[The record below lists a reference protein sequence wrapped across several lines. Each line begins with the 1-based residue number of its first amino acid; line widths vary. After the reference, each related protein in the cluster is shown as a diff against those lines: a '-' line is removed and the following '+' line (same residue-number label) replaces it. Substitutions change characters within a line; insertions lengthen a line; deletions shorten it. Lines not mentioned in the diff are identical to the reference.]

1 MKRINRYSIAHKQLF
16 LKNVFVLLCFLVSAG
31 LTKAQN
37 SYTQQEEEQLF
48 RKATELTEQRNYSA
62 ARLAYQDF
70 LIKTPT
76 SIRRAEA
83 EYGMTSAA
91 LKAGNKDGE
100 ALALTFIE
108 KYPAHTKTNNTR
120 LELAQSFYQSQ
131 KYAKA
136 ISYFSKVD
144 FNLFPQEQQMEG
156 KFQFAY
162 CYFTDRKL
170 TEALQYFNQVKF
182 TAHPYTAAANYY
194 AGFIEYGEG
203 RYDEA
208 LADLKKAESNEAYA
222 TIVPYLI
229 TSVYYR
235 KAQYNEL
242 LAYAEKV
249 KANEAIKNR
258 RELLLLVAEAHY
270 AKGDFTKAS
279 AVYSEGIQDKTVGDA
294 GVWYRAGLS
303 NDKAGNKKE
312 AIRLLEF
319 AASSNDPISFVASY
333 QLGIVY
339 LQQSEKAYAVNAF
352 DRARKAE
359 DKNIAE
365 QAQFNYAKVLYDQ
378 GQSDPAIVEFERY
391 LSTYPSGY
399 FIDDT
404 RELLAQAYVNG
415 NNYNKAIEYIE
426 ALPRKSTVSEQAYQK
441 ATFLKGSEYFN
452 NNKYPEAISFFTKS
466 LSFPRD
472 EKYTQ
477 RASYWAAEAH
487 TIQKNYGEAEAL
499 YRQSILHGGND
510 VALQLQANYGLGYV
524 LYNQKN
530 FDKALPQFSEFVKKA
545 SKQNPLYA
553 DAVLRLA
560 DCYYIARSF
569 DDALLYYNQYKQS
582 KGADLDFA
590 YLQAGLIY
598 GIQRKYAES
607 RNQFEALLSSF
618 PDSRYRT
625 EAMYQRAQFDIEQ
638 GEYGKA
644 IEGLTQLLNSGT
656 SLYTPYAYARRA
668 ASYFNT
674 KEYAKT
680 IEDYSALIRLYPSH
694 PLAQEV
700 LLPLQEALDLAG
712 KSSEFDSYLAS
723 VKKANPDN
731 KGLESLEFETAKKMY
746 FNEQYEKAI
755 ASLQAFASNYPQSA
769 LLAEG
774 NYYIGESY
782 YRLRKWEQAGPVY
795 NELRKLPTFTY
806 ASRVASRLADVNF
819 RLGRYQEAVENY
831 HYFEKFASTKKDQ
844 YTALSGLMESFYLL
858 AQYDSSDFYA
868 RQILEHGAINAGAEN
883 KASLYLGK
891 SAMAKGDYEGAED
904 EFLNTLNAARD
915 EYGAEAKYH
924 LATIF
929 FFKKDYKQC
938 YETLISLNKD
948 FASYD
953 SWVGKSFLL
962 LSDNYLAQNQ
972 MFQAKATLQSLVD
985 NFPMQSVKDEA
996 AIKLKAL
1003 EKQEAETLKVDSVQ
1017 IDNKQP

>member
-1 MKRINRYSIAHKQLF
+1 MNRYSITDKHLF
-16 LKNVFVLLCFLVSAG
+16 LRSILILLYWVTSTALVQ
-31 LTKAQN
+31 AQS

-48 RKATELTEQRNYSA
+48 RKATELIEQGNFSA

-70 LIKTPT
+70 LVKTPAST
-76 SIRRAEA
+76 RRAEA

-108 KYPAHTKTNNTR
+108 KHPVHPKTNSTR

-144 FNLFPQEQQMEG
+144 FTLLTQEQHMEG

-170 TEALQYFNQVKF
+170 TEALEYFSQVKF
-182 TAHPYTAAANYY
+182 SEHPYTAAANYY
-194 AGFIEYGEG
+194 AGFIEYGES

-208 LADLKKAESNEAYA
+208 LVDLKKAESNEAYA

-249 KANEAIKNR
+249 ITNEAIKNR
-258 RELLLLVAEAHY
+258 RELLLLMAEAHY
-270 AKGDFTKAS
+270 TKGDFAKAS
-279 AVYSEGIQDKTVGDA
+279 VVYSECIQDKALGDA

-319 AASSNDPISFVASY
+319 AASGKDPVSFVASY

-352 DRARKAE
+352 DRARKAD
-359 DKNIAE
+359 DKGIAE

-378 GQSDPAIVEFERY
+378 GQADHAIVEFERY
-391 LSTYPSGY
+391 LSDYPSGY
-399 FIDDT
+399 FINDT

-426 ALPRKSTVSEQAYQK
+426 ALPRKSAVTEQAYQK

-452 NNKYPEAISFFTKS
+452 NNKYPEAIAFFTKS

-472 EKYTQ
+472 EKYSQ
-477 RASYWAAEAH
+477 RASYWAAEAL
-487 TIQKNYGEAEAL
+487 TIQKSYAEAGVM
-499 YRQSILHGGND
+499 YKQSIQQGGAD
-510 VALQLQANYGLGYV
+510 TALQLQANYGLGYV
-524 LYNQKN
+524 LYNQKI
-530 FDKALPQFSEFVKKA
+530 FDKALPQFNEFVKKA
-545 SKQNPLYA
+545 SRQNPLYA
-553 DAVLRLA
+553 DAMLRLA
-560 DCYYIARSF
+560 DCYYIARNF
-569 DDALLYYNQYKQS
+569 DEALYYYNQYKQA
-582 KGADLDFA
+582 KGADMDFA

-598 GIQRKYAES
+598 GIQRKYVES
-607 RNQFEALLSSF
+607 GNQFETLLSSF
-618 PDSRYRT
+618 PDSRYRA

-644 IEGLTQLLNSGT
+644 IVGLTQLLNSNT
-656 SLYTPYAYARRA
+656 SPYTPYAYARRA

-680 IEDYSALIRLYPSH
+680 IEDYAELIKLYSSH

-712 KSSEFDSYLAS
+712 KSSEFDFYLAA
-723 VKKANPDN
+723 VKKSNPDN

-755 ASLQAFASNYPQSA
+755 SSLQAFAANYPQSA

-774 NYYIGESY
+774 NYYVGESY
-782 YRLRKWEQAGPVY
+782 YRLRKWEQAGQVY
-795 NELRKLPTFTY
+795 SELRKLPTFTY

-819 RLGRYQEAVENY
+819 RLGRYQEAIENY
-831 HYFEKFASTKKDQ
+831 HYFEQFASTKKDQ

-868 RQILEHGAINAGAEN
+868 RQILERGAINAGAEN

-891 SAMAKGDYEGAED
+891 SAMARGDYEGAED

-924 LATIF
+924 LATLF

-953 SWVGKSFLL
+953 NWVGKSFLL
-962 LSDNYLAQNQ
+962 LSDNYLAQEQ
-972 MFQAKATLQSLVD
+972 VFQAKATLQSLVD
-985 NFPMQSVKDEA
+985 NFPLQAVKDEA
-996 AIKLKAL
+996 AMKLKAL
-1003 EKQEAETLKVDSVQ
+1003 EKMEAETLKKDSVQ
-1017 IDNKQP
+1017 MDNKQP

>member
-1 MKRINRYSIAHKQLF
+1 MKRYSITYKSRFLTNLF
-16 LKNVFVLLCFLVSAG
+16 ILFGCLLGSG
-31 LTKAQN
+31 LIQAQS

-48 RKATELTEQRNYSA
+48 RKAIELSEQGNYNA

-70 LIKTPT
+70 LLKVPVT
-76 SIRRAEA
+76 STRRVEA
-83 EYGMTSAA
+83 EYGMSSAA
-91 LKAGNKDGE
+91 LRAGNKDGE
-100 ALALTFIE
+100 ALALRFIE
-108 KYPAHTKTNNTR
+108 DYPVHPKTNATR

-144 FNLFPQEQQMEG
+144 FITLTQEQQMQG

-162 CYFTDRKL
+162 CYFTERKL
-170 TEALQYFNQVKF
+170 TEALLYFNQVKF
-182 TAHPYTAAANYY
+182 SEHPYTAAANYY
-194 AGFIEYGEG
+194 AGFIEYGEA

-208 LADLKKAESNEAYA
+208 LTDLRRAETNEAYS

-229 TSVYYR
+229 ASVYYR

-249 KANEAIKNR
+249 RMNEAIKNR

-270 AKGDFTKAS
+270 AKDDFSKA
-279 AVYSEGIQDKTVGDA
+279 ALVYAECIQDKTLGDA

-319 AASSNDPISFVASY
+319 AASSNDPVSFVASY

-391 LSTYPSGY
+391 LNDYSSGY
-399 FIDDT
+399 FVNDT

-426 ALPRKSTVSEQAYQK
+426 ALPRKSAVTEQAYQK

-452 NNKYPEAISFFTKS
+452 NNSYPEAISLFTKS

-472 EKYTQ
+472 EKYVQ
-477 RASYWAAEAH
+477 RASYWAAEALA
-487 TIQKNYGEAEAL
+487 IQKRYTEAEAL
-499 YRQSILHGGND
+499 YRQSIQHGD
-510 VALQLQANYGLGYV
+510 ADLPLQLQANYGLGYV
-524 LYNQKN
+524 LYNQKK
-530 FDKALPQFSEFVKKA
+530 FDKALPCFNEYVKKT
-545 SKQNPLYA
+545 SKQAALYA
-553 DAVLRLA
+553 DAMLRLA
-560 DCYYIARSF
+560 DCHYIAKNF
-569 DDALLYYNQYKQS
+569 DEALSYYNQYKQFN
-582 KGADLDFA
+582 GGDMDFVF
-590 YLQAGLIY
+590 LQAGLIY
-598 GIQRKYAES
+598 GIQGKYTES
-607 RNQFEALLSSF
+607 RNQLGTLLSTF
-618 PDSRYRT
+618 PSSRYRA

-638 GEYGKA
+638 GDYSKA
-644 IEGLTQLLNSGT
+644 IEGLSQLLSTERT
-656 SLYTPYAYARRA
+656 SPYTPYAYARRA

-674 KEYAKT
+674 KEYVKT
-680 IEDYSALIRLYPSH
+680 IEDYAQLIKLYPSH

-700 LLPLQEALDLAG
+700 LLPLQEALDLTG
-712 KSSEFDSYLAS
+712 KSSEFDTFLAA

-731 KGLESLEFETAKKMY
+731 TGLESVEFETAKKMY

-755 ASLQAFASNYPQSA
+755 TSFQTFASSYPQSA
-769 LLAEG
+769 LLPEG

-782 YRLRKWEQAGPVY
+782 YRLRKWEQAVLVY
-795 NELRKLPTFTY
+795 SELRKLPNFAF
-806 ASRVASRLADVNF
+806 ASRVASRLADANYK
-819 RLGRYQEAVENY
+819 LGKYEEAVENY
-831 HYFEKFASTKKDQ
+831 HYFEQYALTKKDQ

-858 AQYDSSDFYA
+858 AQYDSSDVYA
-868 RQILEHGAINAGAEN
+868 RQILEQGAINAGAEN

-891 SAMAKGDYEGAED
+891 SAMARGDYDGAED

-915 EYGAEAKYH
+915 EFGAEAKYH

-929 FFKKDYKQC
+929 FFRKDYKQC
-938 YETLISLNKD
+938 YETLISLNRD
-948 FASYD
+948 FAAYD
-953 SWVGKSFLL
+953 HWVGKSFLL
-962 LSDNYLAQNQ
+962 LSDNYLAQEEI
-972 MFQAKATLQSLVD
+972 FQAKATLQSLVD
-985 NFPMQSVKDEA
+985 NFPEQSVKDEA
-996 AIKLKAL
+996 ALKLKAL
-1003 EKQEAETLKVDSVQ
+1003 EKQEAEVLKADSVQ

>member
-1 MKRINRYSIAHKQLF
+1 MKRYSITYQSQF
-16 LKNVFVLLCFLVSAG
+16 LKSLLILFGCLLSSG
-31 LTKAQN
+31 LIQAQS

-48 RKATELTEQRNYSA
+48 RKATELIEQGNFSA

-70 LIKTPT
+70 LLKASAT
-76 SIRRAEA
+76 SNRRAEV

-91 LKAGNKDGE
+91 LRAANKDGE

-108 KYPAHTKTNNTR
+108 NYPVHPKTNSTR

-144 FNLFPQEQQMEG
+144 FVTLTQEQQMEG

-162 CYFTDRKL
+162 CYFSDRKL

-182 TAHPYTAAANYY
+182 SEHPYTAAANYY
-194 AGFIEYGEG
+194 AGFIEYGEAK
-203 RYDEA
+203 YDEA
-208 LADLKKAESNEAYA
+208 LTDLKRAESNEAYS

-229 TSVYYR
+229 ASVYYR

-242 LAYAEKV
+242 LTYGEKV

-258 RELLLLVAEAHY
+258 RELLLLMAEAHY
-270 AKGDFTKAS
+270 AKGDFAKAS
-279 AVYSEGIQDKTVGDA
+279 DVYSECIQDKTLGDA

-378 GQSDPAIVEFERY
+378 GQPDNAIVEFERY
-391 LSTYPSGY
+391 LHDYPSGH

-404 RELLAQAYVNG
+404 RELLGQAYVNG

-426 ALPRKSTVSEQAYQK
+426 ALPRKSAATEQAYQK

-452 NNKYPEAISFFTKS
+452 NNKYPDAIAFFTKS

-472 EKYTQ
+472 EKYVQ
-477 RASYWAAEAH
+477 RASYWAAEAL
-487 TIQKNYGEAEAL
+487 TIQKNYAEAEAL
-499 YRQSILHGGND
+499 YRRSIQHGGGD
-510 VALQLQANYGLGYV
+510 VALQLQAHYGLGYV
-524 LYNQKN
+524 LYNQKA
-530 FDKALPQFSEFVKKA
+530 FDKALPHFNEYVSKG
-545 SKQNPLYA
+545 SKQGGLYA
-553 DAVLRLA
+553 DALLRLA
-560 DCYYIARSF
+560 DCHYIAKNF
-569 DDALLYYNQYKQS
+569 EEALSYYNQYQQT
-582 KGADLDFA
+582 KGADMDFA

-598 GIQRKYAES
+598 GIQRKYVES
-607 RNQFEALLSSF
+607 RNQFGTLLSSF

-638 GEYGKA
+638 GEYTKA
-644 IEGLTQLLNSGT
+644 IEGLTQLLNSERA

-668 ASYFNT
+668 ASFFNT
-674 KEYAKT
+674 KNYTKT
-680 IEDYSALIRLYPSH
+680 IEDYSELIKLYPSH

-755 ASLQAFASNYPQSA
+755 TSLQAFAANYPQSA
-769 LLAEG
+769 LLPEG
-774 NYYIGESY
+774 NYYVGESY
-782 YRLRKWEQAGPVY
+782 YRLRKWDQAAVVY
-795 NELRKLPTFTY
+795 DELRKLPTFAF

-831 HYFEKFASTKKDQ
+831 HYFEQYASTKKDH

-868 RQILEHGAINAGAEN
+868 RQILEGGAINAGAEN

-891 SAMAKGDYEGAED
+891 SAMSRGDYEGAED

-915 EYGAEAKYH
+915 EYGAEAKYQ

-929 FFKKDYKQC
+929 FFRKDYKQC
-938 YETLISLNKD
+938 YETLISLNRD

-962 LSDNYLAQNQ
+962 LSDNYLAQDQ
-972 MFQAKATLQSLVD
+972 IFQAKATLQSLID
-985 NFPMQSVKDEA
+985 NFPTQSVKDEA
-996 AIKLKAL
+996 AVKLKAL
-1003 EKQEAETLKVDSVQ
+1003 EKQEAETLKMDSVQ